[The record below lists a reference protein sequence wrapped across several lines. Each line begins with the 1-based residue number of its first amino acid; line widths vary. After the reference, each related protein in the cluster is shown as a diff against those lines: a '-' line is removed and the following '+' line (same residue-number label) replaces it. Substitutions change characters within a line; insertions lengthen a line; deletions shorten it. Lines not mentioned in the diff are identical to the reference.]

1 MDSEHAHNTDD
12 NSPSIDRE
20 DKNGKTAAL
29 RNALDADLADRA
41 RLDHRIARLSIE
53 LEQTDGTNRAASPG
67 GSLEGRSALST
78 TTKKPIELTADA
90 AVQDR
95 DSSGGGSR
103 IRSTVDLMAVSF
115 NSQRWLPG
123 FLKSLSRMNYPV
135 ERLRLVIIDNGSKDQ
150 SVTMLKE
157 AAATLPF
164 TIDIVETGQN
174 LGFAGGHNVGFQHG
188 KSDYYFVVNLDTEIE
203 PDAIDKLVAVME
215 NDPRVGIA
223 EARQSPNEH
232 PKHYDAVSGETSWCS
247 GACMMIRPQ
256 ALREIGGGFEEMFFM
271 YLEDVDLSWRMWL
284 HGWKCIYVPD
294 AVIQHFTE
302 GLNTEKHPGFQH
314 FMTMRNS
321 ALMRAMYASKWDVF
335 VHYLAMLRVS
345 LFSRN
350 PGWHKK
356 LTLKAIGGSLRRL
369 GKAFRLRGNRG
380 ARPPH
385 KWVFFNGWLYGRHS
399 RDPGTFTGEPTVK
412 AIDLVAAL
420 PEACVSATRTD
431 CRGEPVVA
439 LPVAM
444 LGDEPHSVILA
455 FDTARLEYSVF
466 VPPGGS
472 VCGYVGAPP
481 ALCAHGAC
489 GRFTIEQDGRKIWEC
504 ELSLD
509 APEGRAWKRF
519 SAPLT
524 RGERGLTSRISFTY
538 RTVSQLASG
547 LWGDIGIHIPARLAP
562 SAGRP
567 QSNLAVSVVMPTHNR
582 AEQLR
587 HVVRRLMSQ
596 DMPPSSFEVI
606 VVDSKCSDH
615 TPQVLRELAAEYPNL
630 SHVRCEVASVAATR
644 NMGMDRAKGPLV
656 VLLDDDILVGSDFL
670 PRILRTAR
678 RRPGRI
684 LLARIA
690 APWADSCDPF
700 ERFLWQ
706 SQDVNIYDFHV
717 PDNVPP
723 THFYTA
729 AVAIPREVLRD
740 IRFDETFKG
749 AGVEDIEFGFRLL
762 GPDARMVFM
771 PDVEV
776 LHQYF
781 PKYRPYREK
790 KYRHG
795 YWLGYFLDRH
805 PIHRGRFQ
813 FEPRIRRFPRLL
825 RLFLWIGSPAAAAL
839 YLFERAHYST
849 KPLNRWLYQW
859 MYHDLRLKMYKGMR
873 DFKKDIR
880 L

>member
-1 MDSEHAHNTDD
+1 MAA
-12 NSPSIDRE
+12 P
-20 DKNGKTAAL
+20 AAL
-29 RNALDADLADRA
+29 SNTTRYPIDALNVAGVR
-41 RLDHRIARLSIE
+41 
-53 LEQTDGTNRAASPG
+53 EQVAGKDKVRTRPS
-67 GSLEGRSALST
+67 
-78 TTKKPIELTADA
+78 
-90 AVQDR
+90 
-95 DSSGGGSR
+95 
-103 IRSTVDLMAVSF
+103 VDLMAVSF

-123 FLKSLSRMNYPV
+123 FLKSLSRMNYPAD
-135 ERLRLVIIDNGSKDQ
+135 RLRLVIIDNGSTDQ
-150 SVTMLKE
+150 SVAIFKT
-157 AAATLPF
+157 AAVSSAF
-164 TIDIVETGQN
+164 QIEVVETGKN

-203 PDAIDKLVAVME
+203 PDTIEKLVEVLE
-215 NDPRVGIA
+215 EDPRVGIA

-256 ALREIGGGFEEMFFM
+256 ALREISGGFEEMFFM

-302 GLNTEKHPGFQH
+302 GLNTEKNPGFQH
-314 FMTMRNS
+314 FFTMRNS
-321 ALMRAMYASKWDVF
+321 ALMRAMYASKWEVF

-350 PGWHKK
+350 PGWHRK
-356 LTLKAIGGSLRRL
+356 LTLKAIVGSLRRL
-369 GKAFRLRGNRG
+369 GRAFKLRGNRG
-380 ARPPH
+380 ARGAH

-399 RDPGTFTGEPTVK
+399 RDPGTYTGKPTVK
-412 AIDLVAAL
+412 AIDLIAAIDEAKVSVARSDCSG
-420 PEACVSATRTD
+420 EAVVSL
-431 CRGEPVVA
+431 PVVTLENESHPA
-439 LPVAM
+439 
-444 LGDEPHSVILA
+444 ILA
-455 FDTARLEYSVF
+455 FDTAQFEYSVF

-472 VCGYVGAPP
+472 VRGYVGAPP
-481 ALCAHGAC
+481 ALRAHGAR
-489 GRFTIEQDGRKIWEC
+489 GGFTIEQDGKTLWQH
-504 ELSLD
+504 ELQLEKPDGS
-509 APEGRAWKRF
+509 AWRRF
-519 SAPLT
+519 AAPLACGDNGT
-524 RGERGLTSRISFTY
+524 ASRITFKY
-538 RTVSQLASG
+538 HNGSQLASG
-547 LWGDIGIHIPARLAP
+547 LWGDLGVHIPAKGAP
-562 SAGRP
+562 ASSRTE
-567 QSNLAVSVVMPTHNR
+567 SVLAVSVVMPTHNR

-596 DMPPSSFEVI
+596 DMPPQQFEVI

-644 NMGMDRAKGPLV
+644 NMGMNRAKAPLV

-706 SQDVNIYDFHV
+706 SQDVNIYDFHD

-776 LHQYF
+776 LHAYY

-805 PIHRGRFQ
+805 PIHRSRFQ
-813 FEPRIRRFPRLL
+813 FEPRIKRFPRLL
-825 RLFLWIGSPAAAAL
+825 RLFLWLGSPAAAAL
-839 YLFERAHYST
+839 YLFERAHYSN

-859 MYHDLRLKMYKGMR
+859 MYHDLRLKMYKGIR
-873 DFKKDIR
+873 DFNRGVK

>member
-1 MDSEHAHNTDD
+1 MNQSY
-12 NSPSIDRE
+12 PSITGGGHERAGPSGEHDR
-20 DKNGKTAAL
+20 TADLRDAL
-29 RNALDADLADRA
+29 CVDLADRA

-53 LEQTDGTNRAASPG
+53 LEYLSAEGGATPAARVESF
-67 GSLEGRSALST
+67 ALST
-78 TTKKPIELTADA
+78 TTRTPIPGLATIATERDQA
-90 AVQDR
+90 ANP
-95 DSSGGGSR
+95 SR
-103 IRSTVDLMAVSF
+103 TRPSVDLMAVSF

-123 FLKSLSRMNYPV
+123 FLRSLARLDYPAQ
-135 ERLRLVIIDNGSKDQ
+135 RLRLVVIDNGSTDQ
-150 SVTMLKE
+150 SVPVLKA

-164 TIDIVETGQN
+164 QIDVVETGKN

-188 KSDYYFVVNLDTEIE
+188 GSDYYFVVNLDTEIE
-203 PDAIDKLVAVME
+203 PDAIDKLVSVME

-232 PKHYDAVSGETSWCS
+232 PKYYDSCTGETSWCS

-302 GLNTEKHPGFQH
+302 SLDTEKHPGFQH

-335 VHYLAMLRVS
+335 IHYLAMLRVG
-345 LFSRN
+345 LISRN

-356 LTLKAIGGSLRRL
+356 LTLKAVVGSLRRL
-369 GKAFRLRGNRG
+369 GNAFKLRGNRG
-380 ARPPH
+380 ALVPH

-399 RDPGTFTGEPTVK
+399 RDPGTCTGDHTVK
-412 AIDLVAAL
+412 AIDLVAAMH
-420 PEACVSATRTD
+420 EAAASVERTD
-431 CRGEPVVA
+431 CAGEPVVA

-444 LGDEPHSVILA
+444 LGDEPHAVILA
-455 FDTARLEYSVF
+455 FDTARLEYSIF
-466 VPPGGS
+466 VPSGAS
-472 VCGYVGAPP
+472 VRGYFGAPP
-481 ALCAHGAC
+481 ALRAHGAV
-489 GRFTIEQDGRKIWEC
+489 GRFTIEQDGRTIWEH
-504 ELSLD
+504 EISLD
-509 APEGRAWKRF
+509 APDGRAWKQF
-519 SAPLT
+519 AAPLT
-524 RGERGLTSRISFTY
+524 HGENGSTSRISFTY

-547 LWGDIGIHIPARLAP
+547 LWGDIGIHIPAKGAP
-562 SAGRP
+562 AQKGTESA
-567 QSNLAVSVVMPTHNR
+567 LAVSVVMPTHNR

-596 DMPPSSFEVI
+596 DMPPDTFEVI
-606 VVDSKCSDH
+606 VVDSKCGDH

-644 NMGMDRAKGPLV
+644 NMGMDRAKAPLV

-670 PRILRTAR
+670 PRIVDTAR
-678 RRPGRI
+678 RKPGRT

-706 SQDVNIYDFHV
+706 SQDVNIYNFDD

-729 AVAIPREVLRD
+729 AVAIPRDVLRD

-781 PKYRPYREK
+781 PRYRAYREK

-805 PIHRGRFQ
+805 PIHRSRFY

-873 DFKKDIR
+873 DFNAGVK

>member
-1 MDSEHAHNTDD
+1 MD
-12 NSPSIDRE
+12 R
-20 DKNGKTAAL
+20 KAAL
-29 RNALDADLADRA
+29 DHSIASLALRLDACSHATDAA
-41 RLDHRIARLSIE
+41 AISIA
-53 LEQTDGTNRAASPG
+53 
-67 GSLEGRSALST
+67 GSHALST
-78 TTKKPIELTADA
+78 TTREPLIPE
-90 AVQDR
+90 
-95 DSSGGGSR
+95 SNGSLQEAR
-103 IRSTVDLMAVSF
+103 NPGHGVRARPSVDLMAVSF

-123 FLKSLSRMNYPV
+123 FLRSLARMDYPA
-135 ERLRLVIIDNGSKDQ
+135 ESLRLVVIDNGSKDQ
-150 SVTMLKE
+150 SVAMLKE
-157 AAATLPF
+157 AAATIPF
-164 TIDIVETGQN
+164 QIEVVETGQN
-174 LGFAGGHNVGFQHG
+174 LGFAAGHNVGFQHG
-188 KSDYYFVVNLDTEIE
+188 KGDYYFIVNLDTEIE
-203 PDAIDKLVAVME
+203 PDTIDKLVTVLE

-232 PKHYDAVSGETSWCS
+232 PKHHDAVSGETSWCS

-256 ALREIGGGFEEMFFM
+256 ALKEIGGGFEEMFFM

-284 HGWKCIYVPD
+284 QGWKCIYVPD

-314 FMTMRNS
+314 FFTMRNS
-321 ALMRAMYASKWDVF
+321 ALMRAMYASKWDLF

-356 LTLKAIGGSLRRL
+356 LTLKAIVGSLRRL
-369 GKAFRLRGNRG
+369 PKALGMRGNRG

-399 RDPGTFTGEPTVK
+399 RDPGSYTGEPTVK
-412 AIDLVAAL
+412 AIDLVAAMH
-420 PEACVSATRTD
+420 EAKTSVERAD
-431 CRGEPVVA
+431 CDGEPLVA
-439 LPVAM
+439 LPVAT
-444 LGDEPHSVILA
+444 LENEPRAAILA
-455 FDTARLEYSVF
+455 MDTARLEYEIF
-466 VPPGGS
+466 IPPGGS
-472 VCGYVGAPP
+472 LRGYVGAPP
-481 ALCAHGAC
+481 ALRAYGAK
-489 GRFTIEQDGRKIWEC
+489 GRFTIEQDGRKVWDH
-504 ELSLD
+504 ELCLD
-509 APEGRAWKRF
+509 APDGRAWHRF
-519 SAPLT
+519 AVPLT
-524 RGERGLTSRISFTY
+524 RRENGSSSRIALTY
-538 RTVSQLASG
+538 RTGSQLASG
-547 LWGDIGIHIPARLAP
+547 LWGDLGIHIPARLAP
-562 SAGRP
+562 ASGQAHK
-567 QSNLAVSVVMPTHNR
+567 NLAVSVVMPTHNR
-582 AEQLR
+582 ADQMR

-596 DMPPSSFEVI
+596 DMPPDTFEVI

-615 TPQVLRELAAEYPNL
+615 TPQVLQELAAEYSNL

-644 NMGMDRAKGPLV
+644 NMGMDRAKGPLI

-706 SQDVNIYDFHV
+706 SQDVNIYDFHD

-762 GPDARMVFM
+762 GPEARMVFM

-776 LHQYF
+776 LHAYY
-781 PKYRPYREK
+781 PRYWPYREK

-805 PIHRGRFQ
+805 PIHRSRFQ
-813 FEPRIRRFPRLL
+813 FEPRIKRFPRLL
-825 RLFLWIGSPAAAAL
+825 RAFLWIGSPAAAAL

-873 DFKKDIR
+873 DFTRGVKS
-880 L
+880 